1 MGRNADYILREFDH
15 TLRVF
20 VHADK
25 YFRIRHMQ
33 ELMPDATR
41 DQIEK
46 DMLAVDRARQD
57 FCTRYTGHLYA
68 DSRNYD
74 LTLNTG
80 KLGFDKAYELLLAAA
95 KDIK

>member
-1 MGRNADYILREFDH
+1 
-15 TLRVF
+15 
-20 VHADK
+20 
-25 YFRIRHMQ
+25 
-33 ELMPDATR
+33 
-41 DQIEK
+41 
-46 DMLAVDRARQD
+46 MLAVDRARQD